1 MTTERLILAHK
12 GRELACWSSDS
23 GSAKF
28 DRAAPVVNE
37 ILLLQESTRYGLQI
51 EPCHEDLEYRV
62 RIGDHVVDDLAGAAP
77 RQFGSTL
84 QWPDCLMFDS
94 AAGQT
99 TITVEKR
106 SADAAGGWQ
115 VLLAATVF
123 VVPSK
128 AGEAGYAKM
137 SRDVAELSR
146 ALLSDLY
153 GKSTLLQDVRSSRR
167 SKGLRNPLEELH
179 GLEKAINEAER
190 VLRLI
195 SAHPSSRI
203 ESLIAPRR
211 LRGDERLTPRGLSH
225 IARRGQGIGGD
236 RTLLVETKRE
246 TFDIAEHRAL
256 AHAIESIAMR
266 AQACRRA
273 FAAKIEEIEASR
285 AYRDVRFQP
294 NEPSLFET
302 DDVPRLT
309 RLSEAIR
316 RCDVV
321 TDTARG
327 IRLHPLIRH
336 IKSAAIAGQSRL
348 FLQSAEYRRA
358 FRLIRALS
366 GSELVGFEGSDFSV
380 RSKETWRL
388 FEQWCYLEV
397 VEAFRRAGAELAE
410 WDDGL
415 RAHLQSRFVL
425 DFKRGMAFDG
435 RIHAKHRLRIRYE
448 PWILGEREAKDAG
461 ESLFRGR
468 SGAAW
473 SPDIAIELQ
482 RTDGSRWSTVY
493 AIILDAKYSRRV
505 GDDHW
510 KGVRKYEFV
519 RSTATR
525 AQVRCLGIIA
535 LDSSE
540 RIEIANDDGIDFSA
554 DGVSCSIDDRVDL
567 VLYRDPLVDNN
578 LVMDKFAQGMLRYMR
593 RNFIDFDKVV

>member
-1 MTTERLILAHK
+1 MTIERFILAYK
-12 GRELACWSSDS
+12 GRDLACWSSS
-23 GSAKF
+23 GGTVTF
-28 DRAAPVVNE
+28 DNAAHVVDD
-37 ILLLQESTRYGLQI
+37 LPLLQETSRYGLLL
-51 EPCHEDLEYRV
+51 EPCHDDLEYRV
-62 RIGDHVVDDLAGAAP
+62 RVGDRVIDDLADAAP

-84 QWPDCLMFDS
+84 QWPDCLLFES
-94 AAGQT
+94 AAGKT
-99 TITVEKR
+99 TLTVEHR
-106 SADAAGGWQ
+106 TADTVGRWQ
-115 VLLAATVF
+115 VLLTATVL

-128 AGEAGYAKM
+128 AGEAGYSKM

-153 GKSTLLQDVRSSRR
+153 GKSTLQQDVRSSRR
-167 SKGLRNPLEELH
+167 SRSLRNPLEELH
-179 GLEKAINEAER
+179 GLERAICEAER
-190 VLRLI
+190 VLHLI
-195 SAHPSSRI
+195 SLHPSSRI
-203 ESLIAPRR
+203 ETLIAPRR
-211 LRGDERLTPRGLSH
+211 LRGDERLTPRALNHSS
-225 IARRGQGIGGD
+225 RRTQGSGGD

-246 TFDIAEHRAL
+246 TFDIPEHRAL

-273 FAAKIEEIEASR
+273 FAAKIEEIEESR
-285 AYRDVRFQP
+285 CYRDVRFQHG
-294 NEPSLFET
+294 EPSLFET

-309 RLSEAIR
+309 RLAEALH
-316 RCDVV
+316 RCISL
-321 TDTARG
+321 TDTVRSV
-327 IRLHPLIRH
+327 RLHPLIRN
-336 IKSAAIAGQSRL
+336 IRASASALQSGR

-358 FRLIRALS
+358 FRLIRTLD
-366 GSELVGFEGSDFSV
+366 GSELVGFEGSDFSI

-388 FEQWCYLEV
+388 FEQWCYLGI
-397 VEAFRRAGAELAE
+397 VEAFRRAGVELAE

-425 DFKRGMAFDG
+425 DFRRGMAFDG
-435 RIHAKHRLRIRYE
+435 KIHAKHRLRIRYE

-473 SPDIAIELQ
+473 SPDISIELQ
-482 RTDGSRWSTVY
+482 RTDGSRWSTIY
-493 AIILDAKYSRRV
+493 AIILDAKYSRCV
-505 GDDHW
+505 GDEHW

-540 RIEIANDDGIDFSA
+540 RIEIANDDGIDFST

-567 VLYRDPLVDNN
+567 VLYRNPLVDDNS
-578 LVMDKFAQGMLRYMR
+578 VMDKFAQGLLRYMR
-593 RNFIDFDKVV
+593 RNFIDFANVI